1 MESEECNGM
10 PGALDGL
17 KVIDL
22 SRVLGGPYCGQMLA
36 DHGAEVIKVEPPQGD
51 ETRGWGPPFDEEGIS
66 AYFAGINRNKRKI
79 ALDLAKPQGRDILLK
94 LLEQADVLIDNFK
107 TGTMEKWGIGYDTLS
122 KKFPRLVH
130 ARVSGFGADGPLGG
144 FPGYDAMVQASSGLV
159 SVNGAPESGPVR
171 IGVPVVDLS
180 TGMNACIGILMALYE
195 RTRSGN
201 GQFVDA
207 TLYDSALALHQ
218 PHAPN
223 YFMAG
228 QKPKLHGNSHG
239 NLAPY
244 ANFQTKG
251 RNIVVG
257 AGNDAQFRKLVQMLG
272 KPELADDPRFK
283 TNKDRLAHKPEL
295 EAELRSLTKDRD
307 GEAFANEL
315 MRNGVPSGA
324 VMEVADVMEHP
335 HTKHRAMVWEKDG
348 YRNVGNP
355 VKLSRTPASPRSK
368 PRTFGAD
375 TKAVLAEHGYSAAE
389 IDKLVSTGVALT
401 KIKK

>member
-1 MESEECNGM
+1 MPEAN
-10 PGALDGL
+10 PGALAGL
-17 KVIDL
+17 KVVDL

-51 ETRGWGPPFDEEGIS
+51 ETRLWGPPFDPEGIS
-66 AYFAGINRNKRKI
+66 AYFAGINRNKRTI
-79 ALDLAKPQGRDILLK
+79 ALDLSKPEGRDVLLK

-107 TGTMEKWGIGYDTLS
+107 TGTMEKWGIGYADTLS
-122 KKFPRLVH
+122 KKFPRLIH

-159 SVNGAPESGPVR
+159 SVNGSPESGPVR

-195 RTRSGN
+195 RNRSGK

-207 TLYDSALALHQ
+207 TLYDSAIALHQ

-223 YFMAG
+223 YFVAG
-228 QKPKLHGNSHG
+228 AKPKLVGNSHG
-239 NLAPY
+239 SLAPY
-244 ANFQTKG
+244 SNFPTKG

-257 AGNDAQFRKLVQMLG
+257 AGNDGQFRKLTQMLG
-272 KPELADDPRFK
+272 KPELAADPRFK
-283 TNKDRLAHKPEL
+283 TNKDRVANRPAL
-295 EAELRSLTKDRD
+295 EAELRALTKDRD
-307 GEAFANEL
+307 GESFANEL
-315 MRNGVPSGA
+315 MENGVPSGA
-324 VMEVADVMEHP
+324 VMEVPDVMEHP
-335 HTKHRAMVWEKDG
+335 HTRHRGMVWEKDG

-368 PRTFGAD
+368 PKKFGAD
-375 TKAVLAEHGYSAAE
+375 TRAVLSEHGYSAAE
-389 IDKLVSTGVALT
+389 IDKLVAAGMALT
-401 KIKK
+401 EIRK